1 MPETTTMQAT
11 QTNRTPIARSPI
23 RQRPPV
29 AEHASWEVSRASATA
44 PLRLA
49 DLTPLAKILV
59 RAGPASAAAGVLAC
73 EFGHSRRTASG
84 ELVIGCGPGEWL
96 LLAPAST
103 HPSLAAQLSPGGG
116 ESRTII
122 DATHGRVVLR
132 LTGADAARTL
142 EKLCAIDLSDKATP
156 NRAAFRSSVARL
168 ACLVVRDDL
177 DGIRSYLICS
187 DRSYGQY
194 LFDALADAG
203 AEYSFEQ
210 DGYPDKEI

>member
-1 MPETTTMQAT
+1 MQAT
-11 QTNRTPIARSPI
+11 QTTRTPIARSPI
-23 RQRPPV
+23 RQRLPV

-49 DLTPLAKILV
+49 DLTPLAKILI
-59 RAGPASAAAGVLAC
+59 RADPASAAAGVLAC

-103 HPSLAAQLSPGGG
+103 RPPLAGQLSPGD
-116 ESRTII
+116 EFRTII

-187 DRSYGQY
+187 DRSSGQY

>member
-1 MPETTTMQAT
+1 MQAT
-11 QTNRTPIARSPI
+11 QTTRTPVARSPI
-23 RQRPPV
+23 RQRPPL
-29 AEHASWEVSRASATA
+29 AEHASWEVSRASARA

-49 DLTPLAKILV
+49 DLTPLAKILI
-59 RAGPASAAAGVLAC
+59 RADPASAAAGVLAC
-73 EFGHSRRTASG
+73 EFGYSRRAVSG
-84 ELVIGCGPGEWL
+84 ELVIGSGPGEWL

-103 HPSLAAQLSPGGG
+103 RPPLAAQLSPGGG
-116 ESRTII
+116 EFRTII

-156 NRAAFRSSVARL
+156 DTAAFRSSVARL

-177 DGIRSYLICS
+177 GGVRSYLICS
-187 DRSYGQY
+187 DRSCGQY

-203 AEYSFEQ
+203 AQYSLEQ
-210 DGYPDKEI
+210 DGYPDREI

>member
-1 MPETTTMQAT
+1 MPETTTMRAT
-11 QTNRTPIARSPI
+11 QANRTPIARSPI

-73 EFGHSRRTASG
+73 EFGHSRRAVSG
-84 ELVIGCGPGEWL
+84 ELVIGCGPDEWL

-103 HPSLAAQLSPGGG
+103 RPSLAAQLSSGGG
-116 ESRTII
+116 EFLTII
-122 DATHGRVVLR
+122 DVTHGRVVLR
-132 LTGADAARTL
+132 LSGADAARTL
-142 EKLCAIDLSDKATP
+142 GKVCAIDLSDKATP

-168 ACLVVRDDL
+168 ACLVVHDDL

-187 DRSYGQY
+187 DRSSGQY

-203 AEYSFEQ
+203 AEYSLEQ

>member
-1 MPETTTMQAT
+1 MSETATMRAT
-11 QTNRTPIARSPI
+11 QTTRTPIARSPI

-29 AEHASWEVSRASATA
+29 TEHASWEVSRASATA

-49 DLTPLAKILV
+49 DLTPLAKILI
-59 RAGPASAAAGVLAC
+59 RADPASAAAGVLAC

-103 HPSLAAQLSPGGG
+103 CPPLAAQLSPGGG
-116 ESRTII
+116 EFRTII

-177 DGIRSYLICS
+177 DGVRSYLICS
-187 DRSYGQY
+187 DRSSGQY

-203 AEYSFEQ
+203 AEYSLEQ
-210 DGYPDKEI
+210 DGYPDKEV

>member
-1 MPETTTMQAT
+1 MRAAETT
-11 QTNRTPIARSPI
+11 RTPIARSPI
-23 RQRPPV
+23 RQRPPI
-29 AEHASWEVSRASATA
+29 AEHASWEISQASAKA

-49 DLTPLAKILV
+49 DLTPLTKILI
-59 RAGPASAAAGVLAC
+59 RADPGSAAASVLAC
-73 EFGHSRRTASG
+73 EFGHSRRALSG
-84 ELVIGCGPGEWL
+84 ELIIGSGPGEWL

-103 HPSLAAQLSPGGG
+103 RPPLAAQLSPGGG
-116 ESRTII
+116 EFSTII

-177 DGIRSYLICS
+177 DGVRSYLICS
-187 DRSYGQY
+187 DRSSGQY